1 MSAAALQRA
10 WARERE
16 AAAVLGSRRIP
27 RAYGLSAPDLE
38 PIQLASGETIIAEVK
53 HRKRLPALLEAAL
66 SQAQRYMPQATPL
79 AIVSERG
86 GRALAVLA
94 LRDFARL
101 LGLEA
106 IGLARPRRRKRSPSQ
121 MVLTLED
128 DT

>member
-1 MSAAALQRA
+1 MSAALQRA

-27 RAYGLSAPDLE
+27 RAYGLSAPDME
-38 PIQLASGETIIAEVK
+38 PIQLASGETLVAEVK

-106 IGLARPRRRKRSPSQ
+106 IGFARPRRRRKRSPSQ
-121 MVLTLED
+121 MILTLED
-128 DT
+128 E

>member
-1 MSAAALQRA
+1 MSALQRA

-16 AAAVLGSRRIP
+16 AAAVLGTRRIP
-27 RAYGLSAPDLE
+27 RAYGLSAPDVE
-38 PIQLASGETIIAEVK
+38 PIQLASGEVIVCEVK
-53 HRKRLPALLEAAL
+53 TRKRLPALLEAAL
-66 SQAQRYMPQATPL
+66 EQAQRYMPQATPL

-106 IGLARPRRRKRSPSQ
+106 IGLARPRRRRKRSPSQ

-128 DT
+128 E